1 MKKKLY
7 TILTVLMI
15 VMLTTSPA
23 LARGA
28 VKLSN
33 ITFELGSLIS
43 NGSASGL
50 GNTDWVLVMDA
61 VGHAGVTCTNNGGN
75 DVPGQSYPHV
85 DGSGVSTLP
94 GNDPLRKNGRSPY
107 SVTAKSEFEKTQYIS
122 WDEGGCPNSN
132 WTAHIDF
139 VYWDFATVYAFDP
152 ANYDPNNI
160 NYSLAEARYE
170 FQCVTTYTGPN
181 TTENTFD
188 DGTVSCTQTYPA
200 KK

>member
-1 MKKKLY
+1 MKRKLY

-15 VMLTTSPA
+15 VMLTTSPVF
-23 LARGA
+23 ARGA
-28 VKLSN
+28 IKLGN
-33 ITFELGSLIS
+33 VTFELGSLIS
-43 NGSASGL
+43 NGFASGL
-50 GNTDWVLVMDA
+50 GNTDWVLIMDA

-85 DGSGVSTLP
+85 DGSGVTTLP

-107 SVTAKSEFEKTQYIS
+107 SVTAKSEFEETQYIP

-139 VYWDFATVYAFDP
+139 VYWDSATINV
-152 ANYDPNNI
+152 YDPLDT
-160 NYSLAEARYE
+160 SFSTSVATYE

-181 TTENTFD
+181 TTATTFD